1 MPGDPG
7 ARARNHAAQGPC
19 IAIDQKTD
27 HTTVEVIAQE
37 YRPPL
42 LHVTQTAVQVGI
54 CCQQK
59 DKRIAGHVVSSIS
72 FAEARD
78 TRW

>member
-7 ARARNHAAQGPC
+7 APAQKHAAQGPS

-42 LHVTQTAVQVGI
+42 LHAIQTAVQVESVTQTSYMLMSQKPSEYLL
-54 CCQQK
+54 QQ
-59 DKRIAGHVVSSIS
+59 A
-72 FAEARD
+72 
-78 TRW
+78 T

>member
-7 ARARNHAAQGPC
+7 THARNHAAQGPR

-42 LHVTQTAVQVGI
+42 LHAIQTAVQVGN

-59 DKRIAGHVVSSIS
+59 NCRIFLVSSVA

-78 TRW
+78 PRW